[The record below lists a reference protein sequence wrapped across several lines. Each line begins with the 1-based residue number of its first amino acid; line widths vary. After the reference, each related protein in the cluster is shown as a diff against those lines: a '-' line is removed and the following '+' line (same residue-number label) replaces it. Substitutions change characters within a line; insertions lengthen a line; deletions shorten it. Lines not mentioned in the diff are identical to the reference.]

1 MTGSDDARVSATATE
16 WRTESRYYR
25 RPPGWGWLLGLL
37 LIPLLLGLIGWGTL
51 SKPKVSVSTPSIG
64 ITAPSISVP
73 SLPSLNFAPLSI
85 LRNGNDFTL
94 TGDLPDLN
102 VKTALLNALKAAFG
116 SGVNLIDKL
125 NIKAG
130 VSSPDFSG
138 LGGLFKAAVDVP
150 DFNFNIEGGTLTLTG
165 TAPSEEIKAGVEAAA
180 KAAWPNVT
188 IVNNIVVKGAAPSG
202 TGSCGDLQTD
212 ITAALKSPINF
223 ETDGFT
229 LTAATKQELSAVADK
244 LKACPD
250 AKVAIVG
257 HTDNTGNDAINNP
270 LSANRA
276 KSVGDY
282 LVSQGVS
289 AGQVTTKG
297 VGSSQP
303 VAGNDTDAGRAQNR
317 RTDITVS

>member
-1 MTGSDDARVSATATE
+1 M
-16 WRTESRYYR
+16 
-25 RPPGWGWLLGLL
+25 
-37 LIPLLLGLIGWGTL
+37 
-51 SKPKVSVSTPSIG
+51 STPSIG

-165 TAPSEEIKAGVEAAA
+165 TAPSEEIRPVSRLPRRRRGRTSRSSTTSSSGGGAQWDGEAAVICR
-180 KAAWPNVT
+180 PT
-188 IVNNIVVKGAAPSG
+188 SPPRSRRR
-202 TGSCGDLQTD
+202 SLSRP
-212 ITAALKSPINF
+212 TASP
-223 ETDGFT
+223 
-229 LTAATKQELSAVADK
+229 
-244 LKACPD
+244 
-250 AKVAIVG
+250 
-257 HTDNTGNDAINNP
+257 
-270 LSANRA
+270 
-276 KSVGDY
+276 
-282 LVSQGVS
+282 
-289 AGQVTTKG
+289 
-297 VGSSQP
+297 
-303 VAGNDTDAGRAQNR
+303 
-317 RTDITVS
+317 

>member
-16 WRTESRYYR
+16 WRAESRYYR

-138 LGGLFKAAVDVP
+138 LGGLFKAAVDVAFFASNDPICEHLDHMGLRYEFP
-150 DFNFNIEGGTLTLTG
+150 DPE
-165 TAPSEEIKAGVEAAA
+165 AGEH
-180 KAAWPNVT
+180 
-188 IVNNIVVKGAAPSG
+188 
-202 TGSCGDLQTD
+202 D
-212 ITAALKSPINF
+212 
-223 ETDGFT
+223 EDGFEET
-229 LTAATKQELSAVADK
+229 FAGPGMDPDK
-244 LKACPD
+244 PPMLK
-250 AKVAIVG
+250 
-257 HTDNTGNDAINNP
+257 
-270 LSANRA
+270 
-276 KSVGDY
+276 
-282 LVSQGVS
+282 
-289 AGQVTTKG
+289 
-297 VGSSQP
+297 
-303 VAGNDTDAGRAQNR
+303 
-317 RTDITVS
+317 